1 MSVNPEGFFST
12 KLTTYRYEKKIL
24 KEFLPFGLFSFLNFD
39 SENVIIT
46 LNDLSTF
53 EKTCIDSQKSGY
65 FELVLLFLKTRNYKE
80 VNVWPIFG
88 QGQSLLLVML
98 DNRSMH

>member
-1 MSVNPEGFFST
+1 MSVNPEVFFLQNLPLIDM
-12 KLTTYRYEKKIL
+12 KKKIL

-65 FELVLLFLKTRNYKE
+65 FELVLLFLKTRNYKCLAYFWAGAE
-80 VNVWPIFG
+80 FIASDVR
-88 QGQSLLLVML
+88 Q
-98 DNRSMH
+98 

>member
-1 MSVNPEGFFST
+1 M
-12 KLTTYRYEKKIL
+12 KKKIL

-53 EKTCIDSQKSGY
+53 EKTCIDSQRVDILS
-65 FELVLLFLKTRNYKE
+65 LFCFFSKQEIK
-80 VNVWPIFG
+80 NVWPIFG
-88 QGQSLLLVML
+88 QGQSLFIASDV
-98 DNRSMH
+98 RQ